1 MATSAEAKARWW
13 FAATVLAAAAIGL
26 AWMAFAM
33 TRYTT
38 YELRTREPVSG
49 LIPGSPVEFHGVEVG
64 KVRSVELLQP
74 RLVRVLLDVRREVP
88 VSSATVA
95 TITGRGLAT
104 RGFTG
109 YVYVS
114 LEDNDT
120 SGRPLAAGPEGRHPL
135 LATLPSQMV
144 SLDTSISQLS
154 ENVKTMRDLLHS
166 VLDPQSVASLK
177 QSLASLEQV
186 TKTLSSH
193 NDRLGSILAN
203 AERASVQVQPLLQ
216 SSSAAVRTL
225 QTEVL
230 PQAQSAMVQLES
242 LSTSS
247 QQRLG
252 VILQNTEQASARFAP
267 LLQSSNDAVRS
278 LQTQILPEAH
288 RTLTHLDQLST
299 SMGDTAGRIRRNPSL
314 LLRGAGPANLG
325 PGEGP

>member
-1 MATSAEAKARWW
+1 MVNAESRARWW
-13 FAATVLAAAAIGL
+13 FAASLLAAALMGV
-26 AWMAFAM
+26 AWAAFAA

-38 YELRTREPVSG
+38 YEVRTREPVSG
-49 LIPGSPVEFHGVEVG
+49 LIRGSPVEFHGVEVG
-64 KVRSVELLQP
+64 KVQSVELLQP

-88 VSSATVA
+88 VSSATAA

-114 LEDNDT
+114 LEDNGT
-120 SGRPLAAGPEGRHPL
+120 PGRPLAAAPDGRHPL
-135 LATLPSQMV
+135 LATLPSQVV
-144 SLDTSISQLS
+144 SLDTSISQLN
-154 ENVKTMRDLLHS
+154 ENVKTMRDLLQS

-177 QSLASLEQV
+177 QSLAGLEQV
-186 TKTLSSH
+186 TKTLSTH
-193 NDRLGSILAN
+193 NDRLVTILAN

-230 PQAQSAMVQLES
+230 PQARNAMVQLES
-242 LSTSS
+242 LSNSS

-252 VILQNTEQASARFAP
+252 VILQNTEQASERFAP

-288 RTLTHLDQLST
+288 RTLTHLDRLST
-299 SMGDTAGRIRRNPSL
+299 SMGDTAGRIQRNPSL
-314 LLRGAGPANLG
+314 LLRGAGPANPG
-325 PGEGP
+325 PGESP

>member
-1 MATSAEAKARWW
+1 MATSAEARARRW
-13 FAATVLAAAAIGL
+13 FAATLLAAALAGL
-26 AWMAFAM
+26 AWAAFAA

-38 YELRTREPVSG
+38 YEVRTRDPVSG
-49 LIPGSPVEFHGVEVG
+49 LIAGSPVEFHGVEVG
-64 KVRSVELLQP
+64 KVQSVELMQP

-114 LEDNDT
+114 LEDSGT
-120 SGRPLAAGPEGRHPL
+120 PGRPLAAAPDGRHPL
-135 LATLPSQMV
+135 LATLPSQVV
-144 SLDTSISQLS
+144 SLDTSIRQLS
-154 ENVKTMRDLLHS
+154 ENVKTMRDLLQS

-177 QSLASLEQV
+177 QSLAGLEQV
-186 TKTLSSH
+186 SKTLSSN
-193 NDRLGSILAN
+193 NDRLGAILAN

-216 SSSAAVRTL
+216 SSSVAVRTL

-230 PQAQSAMVQLES
+230 PQARSALVQLES

-252 VILQNTEQASARFAP
+252 VILKNTEQASARFAP
-267 LLQSSNDAVRS
+267 LLQSGNDAVHS

-299 SMGDTAGRIRRNPSL
+299 SMGDAAGRIRRDPSL